1 MKKLFIATFVVAALI
16 GAAYPSFAQQLTKQD
31 YLEKS
36 KKQKTTAFILLGGGA
51 ALLGAGAIIGSEN
64 FCLFSCTDS
73 QNNAMNAASVMVV
86 AGGAAMI
93 ASIPVFVS
101 SGKNARKAAELS
113 LNYQPMNA
121 PRFTGAIP
129 KAYPAL
135 TLTIPID

>member
-1 MKKLFIATFVVAALI
+1 MKKLFIALFVMATFI
-16 GAAYPSFAQQLTKQD
+16 GAAYPSFAQQMTKQD

-51 ALLGAGAIIGSEN
+51 AVAGAGVILFSEN
-64 FCLFSCTDS
+64 FCIFGCTQS
-73 QNNAMNAASVMVV
+73 EVNASNAGGVMFL

-101 SGKNARKAAELS
+101 SGKNARKAAELNF
-113 LNYQPMNA
+113 NYQPMNM
-121 PRFTGAIP
+121 PRYTGAIP
-129 KAYPAL
+129 KSYPAL